1 MDIDRLD
8 IAIET
13 QAKQASSELTS
24 LYNNL
29 GNIATALNR
38 TSTGYRSAAREV
50 GRFAA
55 SMRAISGV
63 QGPDISKTL
72 SQLSRLKRLSNMQ
85 TFDPS
90 KFDALTNGLAKLGQ
104 MPDVS
109 RSVNGLV
116 NGLTRLSK
124 AGSGMSEAIKNL
136 PALGQALGD
145 IFSSL
150 GQTNVSTSISYLV
163 SSIARLG
170 TSAPKI
176 QAAAQALPLLTAQLR
191 AYIDSMANAPQ
202 VNDNTVRLVEAF
214 AQLSIAGKRIG
225 SIGKQVSRSMG
236 DISTSGKQVSTSMDK
251 VHTASNKLMDA
262 FRGLLNVG
270 GSVAKGIGSAA
281 GKIVGHFKKIGS
293 GSSYITKA
301 TLSLKNL
308 LQVSLGFYGIRS
320 LINFGKQAVEL
331 ASDLTEVQNVVENS
345 FGTKGTQLVEDFAK
359 SSVKSLGMSELTAK
373 RVASRFQAMGNAMGI
388 TSGQVAS
395 ATQQVADKIANVEDG
410 MPYDKVASQ
419 MGAMSLNLTHLAAD
433 MASFYNVEQDT
444 VAEALNAVYT
454 GQTRPLRQYGLDLT
468 QATLQE
474 WANKQGID
482 AKISSMSQAE
492 KTLLRYQYV
501 MANTA
506 TVQGDFARTSQ
517 TWANQIRIL
526 RQNFEVFGRVIGNVV
541 INAFRPLIVWLNAAM
556 ERVIAFAE
564 TIGNALG
571 KIFGWKI
578 THTPASNAA
587 DVYDTL
593 TDSLDGTADAG
604 DGTSDALKDAKKA
617 AEAYKNTVLGFD
629 ELNKLNDVN
638 ESTSTPN
645 TGGGSGSGGAG
656 GGLPGADG
664 SGADFTIT
672 REKSWLEDYK
682 SEIDSLEELGAYISE
697 KLTSA
702 MQGIQW
708 NTVFDK
714 ARGFGTGLADFM
726 NGLITPE
733 LFGATGGTIANAI
746 NKVLNAEDAFLD
758 KFKFDNLGKSI
769 GTGIN
774 SFFDTYDFD
783 LKAKTFYKLING
795 IISTIKSAADE
806 IKWKSI
812 GSKISKCVKDALKGI
827 NWTNAYAAASS
838 FGSGIANFL
847 NGLINEDTFGVI
859 GETVAGALNTA
870 LTFLNDFGSTFEW
883 EEFGDS
889 VATAIDNFFKDWD
902 PGLTADT
909 FNKLASGALTAI
921 TNAIGGVNWA
931 RVGAKISGLLA
942 NIEWKQL
949 LVQVGTAVMAAINA
963 ALDVATEIFDGTPV
977 KGVIE
982 DLKEDI
988 NALAAKFD
996 FETISKGVE
1005 DIVKA
1010 LTPAVSGFA
1019 SGFLEVFDKFAE
1031 LGVDF
1036 LNGLGGALQ
1045 AVADALNSLPP
1056 GTLEAIGKALGKIA
1070 ASLLLIK
1077 AADTAVNTVGTL
1089 VGKLTGKGV
1098 AQAAGELA
1106 TSIGETGT
1114 AATNASG
1121 PVSGLITKTL
1131 ATAPGL
1137 AALAAGGTMLVAESL
1152 DQVRDKAMG
1161 GNGHLTEFKELVWA
1175 LGSDLTPDLTRKLY
1189 NLAIEF
1195 DSNKTSSEEAAKKL
1209 ADFFTNENI
1218 DPAAIESSL
1227 TRVDEQLGFANTSV
1241 DTVRKAFELM
1251 DEKAVKAAQDA
1262 SMTSGDYQGLRS
1274 ALGDVAA
1281 NAGLSDDALGLLLD
1295 VLDRSKASSST
1306 AEGAYKSVRDELTR
1320 LYGDTDEGKRKIEE
1334 FDKAVQE
1341 KVPSA
1346 FGTIGE
1352 GAADADEKSG
1362 TFKTNFWAMAG
1373 GAAIQALAMAV
1384 LGGAFKGIGDKAEK
1398 NEEKID
1404 KFGET
1409 TEEMV
1414 GGLKLRA
1421 DEAREF
1427 GGNVTTGFA
1436 EGMTTTEALQKVTD
1450 AIDKVASSAGGGL
1463 ASYLEIA
1470 SPSKLT
1476 EGYGKYFDEG
1486 LANGIG
1492 DTTNIG
1498 LIETAV
1504 KNVLGAI
1511 DTKLIE
1517 YKDTLYAKGAA
1528 LTNKLKE
1535 GLESVS
1541 LSISD
1546 VIDLDTSTIETNMYN
1561 AGLSA
1566 AQSFKNGISSFT
1578 MPTLKYSITSY
1589 DYWDHDNDGYWDSYT
1604 PVFSSYWSAY
1614 ANGGFPNTGEMF
1626 IANESGPEMVGRL
1639 GNRNVVANNMQI
1651 AEAIKGAVV
1660 DGMMEVAMATSGNG
1674 TAQPQIIVEAVLK
1687 TENDEVLA
1695 RAVERG
1701 RNKRSARFNT
1711 VATQW

>member
-1 MDIDRLD
+1 MGIDRLD

-124 AGSGMSEAIKNL
+124 AGSGMSEAVKNL
-136 PALGQALGD
+136 PALGQALRSV
-145 IFSSL
+145 FSSL
-150 GQTNVSTSISYLV
+150 GQTDVSTSISYLV
-163 SSIARLG
+163 SGIARLG

-202 VNDNTVRLVEAF
+202 VSDNTVRLVEAF
-214 AQLSIAGKRIG
+214 AQLSVAGKRIG

-236 DISTSGKQVSTSMDK
+236 DISTSGKQASTSMDK

-293 GSSYITKA
+293 GSNYITKA

-359 SSVKSLGMSELTAK
+359 TSIKSLGMSELTAK
-373 RVASRFQAMGNAMGI
+373 QVASRYQAMGNAMGI

-395 ATQQVADKIANVEDG
+395 ATKNVADRMVESYDRVGDG
-410 MPYDKVASQ
+410 
-419 MGAMSLNLTHLAAD
+419 MGAMSLNLTRLAAD

-604 DGTSDALKDAKKA
+604 DGTSDALKDATKA

-682 SEIDSLEELGAYISE
+682 SEIDTLEELGAYISE

-708 NTVFDK
+708 NSIFEK
-714 ARGFGTGLADFM
+714 ARGFGTGLADFL

-733 LFGATGGTIANAI
+733 LFSATGGTIANAI
-746 NKVLNAEDAFLD
+746 NTVLNAEDAFLN
-758 KFKFDNLGKSI
+758 KFKFKNLGKSI
-769 GTGIN
+769 GSGIN
-774 SFFDTYDFD
+774 SFFKTYDFG
-783 LKAKTFYKLING
+783 LKAKTFYKLVNG
-795 IISTIKSAADE
+795 IADAIRSAADE
-806 IKWKSI
+806 I
-812 GSKISKCVKDALKGI
+812 
-827 NWTNAYAAASS
+827 
-838 FGSGIANFL
+838 
-847 NGLINEDTFGVI
+847 
-859 GETVAGALNTA
+859 
-870 LTFLNDFGSTFEW
+870 EW
-883 EEFGDS
+883 G
-889 VATAIDNFFKDWD
+889 TI
-902 PGLTADT
+902 
-909 FNKLASGALTAI
+909 
-921 TNAIGGVNWA
+921 
-931 RVGAKISGLLA
+931 GAKISGCVRDALGGIVWGKVYAAANSFGSGLAEFLNNLFDENTFKELGHTISGLLNTA
-942 NIEWKQL
+942 IHFLDTFGEEFEWDKFGESIATGVNEFFNNFKFKKLADALNKWGHGLFATLHHAITTIEWDKIGEKIGDFLRNIDWEQAFHDVAQL
-949 LVQVGTAVMAAINA
+949 IGDAVNAVIDLAKGIIDPEGLGTPLTE
-963 ALDVATEIFDGTPV
+963 ALD
-977 KGVIE
+977 
-982 DLKEDI
+982 DI
-988 NALAAKFD
+988 KAACEGFADAIDWEGLADSVGK
-996 FETISKGVE
+996 
-1005 DIVKA
+1005 IVKA
-1010 LTPAVSGFA
+1010 LEPAASGFA
-1019 SGFLEVFDKFAE
+1019 TGFVEAFT
-1031 LGVDF
+1031 
-1036 LNGLGGALQ
+1036 GLAGIALDVIGAGLKTIAGALSDMDPET
-1045 AVADALNSLPP
+1045 V
-1056 GTLEAIGKALGKIA
+1056 EAIGKALGVVAGSMFSINLAKGALGVI
-1070 ASLLLIK
+1070 STI
-1077 AADTAVNTVGTL
+1077 
-1089 VGKLTGKGV
+1089 VGKLTGAATATSAVGEAATTATGGATGGGLAGIGAAIGKVSGFLMNTGGYIPAIV
-1098 AQAAGELA
+1098 AAGRL
-1106 TSIGETGT
+1106 T
-1114 AATNASG
+1114 AG
-1121 PVSGLITKTL
+1121 FVEVL
-1131 ATAPGL
+1131 
-1137 AALAAGGTMLVAESL
+1137 
-1152 DQVRDKAMG
+1152 QG
-1161 GNGHLTEFKELVWA
+1161 GNGKLSDYAGAINDMAGYLNSSYKLTNDESDAIYA
-1175 LGSDLTPDLTRKLY
+1175 LGE
-1189 NLAIEF
+1189 EF
-1195 DSNKTSSEEAAKKL
+1195 ENGKITAEQYGKK
-1209 ADFFTNENI
+1209 
-1218 DPAAIESSL
+1218 
-1227 TRVDEQLGFANTSV
+1227 VC
-1241 DTVRKAFELM
+1241 KAFEDAGISSGDAKQALDQFYQNGLNPSNAQLELM
-1251 DEKAVKAAQDA
+1251 QTLVDGLGTTTEVAFGKINTSSVPAEEAIGKIKQAIYDTAEQTGDYETYNNKLLTTFQNTAQYTGSAEQAYLAVSKQMETLGTDA
-1262 SMTSGDYQGLRS
+1262 STLNTNIKKYIP
-1274 ALGDVAA
+1274 
-1281 NAGLSDDALGLLLD
+1281 DAFDSIG
-1295 VLDRSKASSST
+1295 K
-1306 AEGAYKSVRDELTR
+1306 GAD
-1320 LYGDTDEGKRKIEE
+1320 
-1334 FDKAVQE
+1334 
-1341 KVPSA
+1341 
-1346 FGTIGE
+1346 
-1352 GAADADEKSG
+1352 DADEKSDK
-1362 TFKTNFWAMAG
+1362 FKTNFWAMAG
-1373 GAAIQALAMAV
+1373 GAAVQALAMAV

-1398 NEEKID
+1398 NEEKIN

-1492 DTTNIG
+1492 DTTNIS

-1614 ANGGFPNTGEMF
+1614 VNGGFPNTGEMF

-1639 GNRNVVANNMQI
+1639 GNRNVVANNKQI